1 MVISEQTINFLIIML
16 FHIFVTSPSFLNITF
31 LYKLLTVIVIAFCI
45 QYLTMINL
53 PLIAWFFVFIPI
65 VYILSVGILNYL
77 INR

>member
-16 FHIFVTSPSFLNITF
+16 FHISVTSPSFLNTIF